1 MDERELSEES
11 ALARALAEA
20 LDEVLGDE
28 ALARH
33 EKQAQDRQRD
43 RELLKAKQ
51 EIVRQVLDFWDN
63 ERSEREQT
71 MAGAVAA
78 YVIDGRRTTL
88 KALRSRLAIPD
99 AINYRERYQAF
110 QNTNDSQKLLQRI
123 GQTLELA
130 RQVAED
136 HGAVEVQ
143 EPAGIA
149 LAEFYEYVRRLE
161 QVPVPEYDEDPAA
174 ERTGAAF
181 LEAALEAMDS
191 SNEGFDVVRNAVMG
205 AFAEELHDDAVLEP
219 FYADSPVQQA
229 VRQLYAALVRSVEAA
244 QAAQR
249 DQARE
254 VAGWHLL
261 CRIEPAEGELAKRDA
276 KVDSK
281 SVRALA
287 DEVDRSFGV
296 YRQIVEANGLF
307 AAFPHGS
314 AHFGGSRRGWCLGEG
329 SSALSWDEA
338 TDVQEGHNGD
348 TVEQAVERMRAFNR
362 ERYWGVLDDDYQ
374 KHVNHFW
381 YGFKKLM
388 ESTDALTK
396 VDLRGLEGYFD
407 RTAIDLQKQAIALGG
422 RMDEHQIEEFCEN
435 VRELPHRQAAAE

>member
-33 EKQAQDRQRD
+33 EKQAQDRRRD
-43 RELLKAKQ
+43 RELLEAKR
-51 EIVRQVLDFWDN
+51 EVLRQVLDYWDE
-63 ERSEREQT
+63 ERSKRERE
-71 MAGAVAA
+71 MANAVSA
-78 YVIDGRRTTL
+78 YVKDTRSAVL
-88 KALRSRLAIPD
+88 KGLRSNLSVPD
-99 AINYRERYQAF
+99 AINYEERYQAF
-110 QNTNDSQKLLQRI
+110 QKTDDSQKLLQRI
-123 GQTLELA
+123 GQTLGLA
-130 RQVAED
+130 RQVAEH
-136 HGAVEVQ
+136 HGSVDVQ
-143 EPAGIA
+143 GPAATA
-149 LAEFYEYVRRLE
+149 LGEFCEHMRWLE

-174 ERTGAAF
+174 ERTGSAF
-181 LEAALEAMDS
+181 VEAALEAMDS
-191 SNEGFDVVRNAVMG
+191 SREGFDEVKSAVMDV
-205 AFAEELHDDAVLEP
+205 FAKELHDDAVLEP
-219 FYADSPVQQA
+219 FFADSPVQRA
-229 VRQLYAALVRSVEAA
+229 MRELCGALARSVEVA

-249 DQARE
+249 DQARA
-254 VAGWHLL
+254 VAGWHLF
-261 CRIEPAEGELAKRDA
+261 CNVGPVNGELAKRGTG
-276 KVDSK
+276 VDT
-281 SVRALA
+281 VTVAALA

-296 YRQIVEANGLF
+296 YRQIVETNGLF

-314 AHFGGSRRGWCLGEG
+314 AHFGGGRYGE
-329 SSALSWDEA
+329 SSSTLLWAEI
-338 TDVQEGHNGD
+338 TDVQEGRGGD
-348 TVEQAVERMRAFNR
+348 SVERAVERMRAFNR

-374 KHVNHFW
+374 KHVDHFW